1 MGLILAGILAGA
13 LIFGITIWYLL
24 SRNPDK
30 TIATLL
36 LALAFVCVI
45 FGFIEGITEPV
56 SGYKEPE
63 VVRTCKFKRHY
74 YIERYREIVLCIN
87 FRYKFVYLLC
97 GS

>member
-63 VVRTCKFKRHY
+63 VVST
-74 YIERYREIVLCIN
+74 IELVSLRDTTISKGTGKLFYVSI
-87 FRYKFVYLLC
+87 
-97 GS
+97 